1 MSKKDTTSHY
11 IFIILLEYFGSF
23 CWGTFFYFRSRMKG
37 HRQALAFATA
47 ILALPL
53 FAFAQNATTQDS
65 TQADQHEATLM
76 KPASALLVENLDAVK
91 DQPGSAVSAKLQGKV
106 NLSDGTEL
114 PKGTILLGK
123 ITTDD
128 MQQQGTKKLALRF
141 DQARLKDGTT
151 IPIRATIVGFY
162 AASGGEINDAPANEW
177 TASTLAFNQ
186 EGVASG
192 VDLHSR
198 ISSQNSGVFVS
209 TKKDDVKLTQG
220 SEIQFAIA
228 HANGGQNGVT
238 AGGQN

>member
-1 MSKKDTTSHY
+1 
-11 IFIILLEYFGSF
+11 
-23 CWGTFFYFRSRMKG
+23 MKG

-47 ILALPL
+47 ILALPF

-76 KPASALLVENLDAVK
+76 KPASALLAENLDAVK
-91 DQPGSAVSAKLQGKV
+91 NQPGSTVSAKLQGKV

-162 AASGGEINDAPANEW
+162 AASGGEIDAAPANDW
-177 TASTLAFNQ
+177 TASTLEFDQ

-192 VDLHSR
+192 VDLHSK
-198 ISSQNSGVFVS
+198 IASQNSGVFVS
-209 TKKDDVKLTQG
+209 TKKDDVKLQQG

-228 HANGGQNGVT
+228 RANGGQNGVT

>member
-1 MSKKDTTSHY
+1 
-11 IFIILLEYFGSF
+11 
-23 CWGTFFYFRSRMKG
+23 MKG
-37 HRQALAFATA
+37 HRQALAFATVV
-47 ILALPL
+47 LALPF
-53 FAFAQNATTQDS
+53 FAYAQNATTSDS

-76 KPASALLVENLDAVK
+76 KPANALLVENLDAVK
-91 DQPGSAVSAKLQGKV
+91 DQPGAAVSAKLQGKV

-162 AASGGEINDAPANEW
+162 ATVGGDAPPPNTW
-177 TASTLAFNQ
+177 TANTLEFDQ
-186 EGVASG
+186 EGIASG
-192 VDLHSR
+192 VELHSK
-198 ISSQNSGVFVS
+198 IASQNSGVFVS
-209 TKKDDVKLTQG
+209 SKNDDVKLKQG

-228 HANGGQNGVT
+228 HANGGQNGAT
-238 AGGQN
+238 AGGGQN

>member
-1 MSKKDTTSHY
+1 
-11 IFIILLEYFGSF
+11 
-23 CWGTFFYFRSRMKG
+23 
-37 HRQALAFATA
+37 
-47 ILALPL
+47 
-53 FAFAQNATTQDS
+53 
-65 TQADQHEATLM
+65 M

-91 DQPGSAVSAKLQGKV
+91 DQPGYAVSAKLQGKV

-151 IPIRATIVGFY
+151 LPIRATIVGFY
-162 AASGGEINDAPANEW
+162 AASGGEIDAAPANNW
-177 TASTLAFNQ
+177 TASTLEFDQ
-186 EGVASG
+186 EDVASG
-192 VDLHSR
+192 VDLHSK
-198 ISSQNSGVFVS
+198 IASQNSGVFVS
-209 TKKDDVKLTQG
+209 TKKDDVKLKQG

-228 HANGGQNGVT
+228 RANGGQNGVT

>member
-1 MSKKDTTSHY
+1 
-11 IFIILLEYFGSF
+11 
-23 CWGTFFYFRSRMKG
+23 MK
-37 HRQALAFATA
+37 Q
-47 ILALPL
+47 
-53 FAFAQNATTQDS
+53 
-65 TQADQHEATLM
+65 
-76 KPASALLVENLDAVK
+76 ASALLVGNLDAVK
-91 DQPGSAVSAKLQGKV
+91 DQPGSTVSAKLQGKV

-162 AASGGEINDAPANEW
+162 AANEGDTGAFPANNW
-177 TASTLAFNQ
+177 TASTLAFDQ
-186 EGVASG
+186 EDVTSG
-192 VDLHSR
+192 VDLHSK
-198 ISSQNSGVFVS
+198 IASQNSGVFVS
-209 TKKDDVKLTQG
+209 SKKDDVKLKQG

-228 HANGGQNGVT
+228 RANGGQNGVT